1 MPRMFTD
8 THRKKYY
15 RRKDDPQYHGDL
27 CEQLQLEGM
36 ETLKDLKYF
45 QTAIGAMRRRDS
57 MNVNTTRKFEEWER
71 LGMLI
76 RGNPDIREL
85 QQHVRAC
92 ASRMKAIRIAY
103 TEAHSKRHNQ
113 PLQFEVRDADNNR
126 VDVFVTYGAAQYCK
140 LRSGLGATI
149 GRYEEVSLAES
160 VDELMQEQ
168 AACDEIDRKLD
179 LIEEGKCSE
188 CGAERDP
195 DVDDEYMCLSC
206 RLTAEDEEREEK
218 K

>member
-27 CEQLQLEGM
+27 CESLHIEGM

-45 QTAIGAMRRRDS
+45 QTAIGAMRRRDNMKVDTS
-57 MNVNTTRKFEEWER
+57 RKFQEWER

-85 QQHVRAC
+85 QHHVRVA

-113 PLQFEVRDADNNR
+113 PLRFEVKDADNNR
-126 VDVFVTYGAAQYCK
+126 VDLFVTYEAAKYCK
-140 LRSGLGATI
+140 LYSGLGATI
-149 GRYEEVSLAES
+149 ERYEG
-160 VDELMQEQ
+160 D
-168 AACDEIDRKLD
+168 K
-179 LIEEGKCSE
+179 
-188 CGAERDP
+188 
-195 DVDDEYMCLSC
+195 
-206 RLTAEDEEREEK
+206 
-218 K
+218 